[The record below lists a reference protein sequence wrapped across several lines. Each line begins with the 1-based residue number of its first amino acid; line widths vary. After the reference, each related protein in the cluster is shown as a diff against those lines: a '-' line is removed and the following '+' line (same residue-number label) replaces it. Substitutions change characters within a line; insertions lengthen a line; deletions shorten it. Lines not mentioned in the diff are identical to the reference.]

1 MPIVFAAAVS
11 HAPGITAWPAAAP
24 PEQKAHLDAAFANLR
39 ANLRAARVD
48 ELVFFT
54 SEHWTNFFLDHIG
67 AFCIGRADGYRGPVE
82 PWLNVPT
89 STVRGDPDL
98 AGAIVEAAYDG
109 GFEPSFA
116 YELQLD
122 HGTMVPLH
130 FLTPEMDVP
139 AVPIFINTLAPP
151 QPSARRCLEFGRV
164 VGGAL
169 RRSSR
174 RIGVVAT
181 GGMSHDPGERGH
193 GVIDRAFDLRFLTQ
207 MANGDAST
215 LAEYSRQQLGAA
227 GAGAFEL
234 LAWIA
239 LCGAT
244 GGSAGSILAY
254 EPVVPWATG
263 MGIMEFAVSAP

>member
-1 MPIVFAAAVS
+1 VPIVFAAAVS

-24 PEQKAHLDAAFANLR
+24 AEQKAHLDAAFARLR
-39 ANLRAARVD
+39 AKLRAKQVE
-48 ELVFFT
+48 ELVLFT

-82 PWLNVPT
+82 PWLNVPA
-89 STVRGDPDL
+89 STIRGDPDL
-98 AGAIVEAAYDG
+98 AGAIVEAAYEG

-122 HGTMVPLH
+122 HGTMIPLH

-139 AVPIFINTLAPP
+139 TVPIFINTLASP
-151 QPSARRCLEFGRV
+151 QPSARRCLAFGQV
-164 VGGAL
+164 VGGTL
-169 RRSSR
+169 RRSPR

-181 GGMSHDPGERGH
+181 GGMSHDPGERRH
-193 GVIDRAFDLRFLTQ
+193 GIIDSEFDRRFLSQ
-207 MANGDAST
+207 MANGDASA
-215 LAEYSRQQLGAA
+215 LAEYSRQQFGAA
-227 GAGAFEL
+227 GAGTFEL

-244 GGSAGSILAY
+244 DGSAGTVLAY

-263 MGIMEFAVSAP
+263 MGIMEFAVSVP